1 MNVFIVRPRITLI
14 LISIIPL
21 FLIGCAATQVALE
34 KKDLKV
40 QTKMS
45 KSIFLDLDNQIEKSA
60 FIQVK
65 NTSDKD
71 IDLTNALKQA
81 VRKQGYTLV
90 DSAKKAAYIYQCN
103 ILYVGEVDPAA
114 LRTAVH
120 RGFGYGYG
128 ATVGGAAA
136 GGAIGYGLGGG
147 TGAAIGA
154 ASGGLLAS
162 AAELITVSLTKDVTY
177 TIMTDIQLTEKTTK
191 GKKIHKARVASTA
204 EQVNLEWEEAE
215 GQLVEGLAKSLG
227 GLL

>member
-1 MNVFIVRPRITLI
+1 MKVLFTKQRITLF
-14 LISIIPL
+14 LMVFLPA
-21 FLIGCAATQVALE
+21 FLIGCAATQVGLE

-90 DSAKKAAYIYQCN
+90 DSAKEAAYIYQCN

-114 LRTAVH
+114 LRTAV
-120 RGFGYGYG
+120 RRGYGYG

-147 TGAAIGA
+147 TGAAVGA
-154 ASGGLLAS
+154 VSGGLLAS
-162 AAELITVSLTKDVTY
+162 AAELITGSLTKDVTY

-191 GKKIHKARVASTA
+191 GKKIHKTRVASTA

-215 GQLVEGLAKSLG
+215 EKLVEGLAKSLG

>member
-1 MNVFIVRPRITLI
+1 MNVFMTKTRITLI

-21 FLIGCAATQVALE
+21 FLIGCAATQVGLE

-45 KSIFLDLDNQIEKSA
+45 KSIFLDLDNQIEKTA
-60 FIQVK
+60 FVEFK

-71 IDLTNALKQA
+71 IDLIEAIKKS
-81 VRKQGYTLV
+81 VRDRGYTIV
-90 DSAKKAAYIYQCN
+90 DNAKQAAYIYQGN
-103 ILYVGEVDPAA
+103 ILYVGEADPAA
-114 LRTAVH
+114 LRTAV
-120 RGFGYGYG
+120 RGGFGS
-128 ATVGGAAA
+128 TIGGGAA

-147 TGAAIGA
+147 RGAVIGGAA
-154 ASGGLLAS
+154 GGILAS
-162 AAELITVSLTKDVTY
+162 ATELISGSLTKDVTY
-177 TIMTDIQLTEKTTK
+177 TIMTDFQLTEKTTK
-191 GKKIHKARVASTA
+191 GKKIHQARVASTA

>member
-1 MNVFIVRPRITLI
+1 MNMCFTRPKITFLVFSFL
-14 LISIIPL
+14 PL
-21 FLIGCAATQVALE
+21 FLSGCAATQVGLE

-45 KSIFLDLDNQIEKSA
+45 KSIFLDLDNQIETSA
-60 FIQVK
+60 FVQVK

-71 IDLTNALKQA
+71 IDLNNALKQA

-90 DSAKKAAYIYQCN
+90 DSAKDAAYIYQCN

-120 RGFGYGYG
+120 RGYGYGYG

-162 AAELITVSLTKDVTY
+162 AVELVTGSLTKDVMY
-177 TIMTDIQLTEKTTK
+177 TIMTDVQLTEKT
-191 GKKIHKARVASTA
+191 R
-204 EQVNLEWEEAE
+204 
-215 GQLVEGLAKSLG
+215 
-227 GLL
+227 

>member
-1 MNVFIVRPRITLI
+1 MKVLFTKQRITLF
-14 LISIIPL
+14 LMVFLPA
-21 FLIGCAATQVALE
+21 FLIGCAATQVGLE

-71 IDLTNALKQA
+71 IDFTNALKQA

-90 DSAKKAAYIYQCN
+90 DSAKEAAYIYQCN

-120 RGFGYGYG
+120 RGYGYGYG

-154 ASGGLLAS
+154 VSGGLLAS
-162 AAELITVSLTKDVTY
+162 AAELITGSLTKDVTY

-191 GKKIHKARVASTA
+191 GKKIHKTRVASTA

-215 GQLVEGLAKSLG
+215 EKLVEGLAKSLG

>member
-1 MNVFIVRPRITLI
+1 MNMFTLRPRITL
-14 LISIIPL
+14 LLMGFIPL
-21 FLIGCAATQVALE
+21 LLIGCAATQVGLE

-45 KSIFLDLDNQIEKSA
+45 RSIFLDLDNQIETSA

-71 IDLTNALKQA
+71 IDLNNALKQA
-81 VRKQGYTLV
+81 VQKQGYTLV

-103 ILYVGEVDPAA
+103 ILYVGEADPAA
-114 LRTAVH
+114 LRTAMTK
-120 RGFGYGYG
+120 GYG
-128 ATVGGAAA
+128 ATVGGAAV
-136 GGAIGYGLGGG
+136 GGAIGYGLDGGR
-147 TGAAIGA
+147 GAAIGG

-162 AAELITVSLTKDVTY
+162 ATELITGSLTKDVTY
-177 TIMTDIQLTEKTTK
+177 TIMTDIQLTEKTSK
-191 GKKIHKARVASTA
+191 GKKIHQARVASTA

-215 GQLVEGLAKSLG
+215 PQLVKGLAKSLG

>member
-162 AAELITVSLTKDVTY
+162 AAELITGSLTKDVTY